1 MLRSARPDPDLAA
14 MSSRHARGLMGMD
27 AVPDLEPAA
36 ARVRALLPGVGDDQ
50 LMLPTPCDGYAV
62 ADLLS
67 HLVGLTVAFRDAAH
81 KQPSDGVP
89 GAVPPLDLA
98 WREVLPAQL
107 DELVAAWRE
116 PGAGDGMTAAGGV
129 EMPGAIAA
137 AVALDELVLHGWDL
151 ARATGQPYECDPMSA
166 EVVHGFVSAVA
177 AEGDEGREGL
187 FGRPVDVAPSA
198 PLFDR
203 CLGLSG
209 RDPAWQPPGRR

>member
-1 MLRSARPDPDLAA
+1 
-14 MSSRHARGLMGMD
+14 MD

-36 ARVRALLPGVGDDQ
+36 ARLRSLLTGVGDDQ
-50 LMLPTPCDGYAV
+50 LAQPTPCPDYVV

-67 HLVGLTVAFRDAAH
+67 HLVGLTVAFRDAAR

-89 GAVPPLDLA
+89 GAVPPLDPA
-98 WREVLPAQL
+98 WRQLLPAQL

-116 PGAGDGMTAAGGV
+116 PGVGEGMTAAGGV
-129 EMPGAIAA
+129 ELPGSVAA

-151 ARATGQPYECDPMSA
+151 ARATGQPYDCDHTSA

-177 AEGDEGREGL
+177 AEGDEGPEGL
-187 FGRPVDVAPSA
+187 FGRPVDVPPSA

-209 RDPAWQPPGRR
+209 RDPAWQPPGRG